1 MKQSNTARP
10 RDWAE
15 GRRMRAFDLAQQG
28 WKQKDIASALG
39 VTPGAVSQWL
49 KRARDGGGRDALGT
63 VPHPGG
69 KPKLSAAQRQ
79 QIPALLAR
87 GAEAFGFLG
96 AFWTTKRIAT
106 VIRETFGVRYHPAHI
121 SRLMRQLRQSSQ
133 WPEVRA
139 TQRDP
144 TAVETWYTKRWP
156 ALKKRRGS
164 KDVPSSG

>member
-1 MKQSNTARP
+1 MKQSSTVRP

-15 GRRMRAFDLAQQG
+15 GRRLRAFDLAHQG
-28 WKQKDIASALG
+28 WKQKDIAAALG

-49 KRARDGGGRDALGT
+49 QRARDGGGRDALRT

-69 KPKLSAAQRQ
+69 KPKLSVAQRQ

-106 VIRETFGVRYHPAHI
+106 VIRETFGVSYHPAHI
-121 SRLMRQLRQSSQ
+121 SRVMRQLRQSSQ
-133 WPEVRA
+133 LPEVRA

-144 TAVETWYTKRWP
+144 TAVEAWYTKRWP
-156 ALKKRRGS
+156 ALKKRRAPKGG
-164 KDVPSSG
+164 PLFG